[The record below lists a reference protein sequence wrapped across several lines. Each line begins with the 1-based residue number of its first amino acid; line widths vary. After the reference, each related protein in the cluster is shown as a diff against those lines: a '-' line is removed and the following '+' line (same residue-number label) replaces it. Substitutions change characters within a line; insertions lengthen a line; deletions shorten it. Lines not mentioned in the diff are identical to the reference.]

1 MTDMTST
8 SGQIGQGAILRHHGA
23 RRAQELPDTISR
35 KLLCCSDRFLES
47 NRRMQASSKAD
58 KSCRQSLLDD
68 RNEPTQHHTQRWLTA
83 VSLLLCALLVSVVL
97 LGGSYQQ
104 NALLQQRLSGK
115 LPLMASLIGMRHARS
130 ALDSASIATDLR
142 SILFQPIR

>member
-1 MTDMTST
+1 MPDPARSF
-8 SGQIGQGAILRHHGA
+8 IL
-23 RRAQELPDTISR
+23 SV
-35 KLLCCSDRFLES
+35 KSDH
-47 NRRMQASSKAD
+47 RMQASSKAD

-83 VSLLLCALLVSVVL
+83 VSLLLCALLVTIVL

-115 LPLMASLIGMRHARS
+115 LTLDGQIERNAARAPLTIEMAVSQRL
-130 ALDSASIATDLR
+130 
-142 SILFQPIR
+142 

>member
-1 MTDMTST
+1 MCFF
-8 SGQIGQGAILRHHGA
+8 
-23 RRAQELPDTISR
+23 IS
-35 KLLCCSDRFLES
+35 FPES
-47 NRRMQASSKAD
+47 YCTMQASSKAD

-83 VSLLLCALLVSVVL
+83 VSLLLCALLVIIVL

-115 LPLMASLIGMRHARS
+115 LTP
-130 ALDSASIATDLR
+130 
-142 SILFQPIR
+142 